1 MAELTWKLVGEESAF
16 QHFSP
21 PFLVTATELVKRI
34 RNVQIRFN
42 PPNELIYR
50 EIEKYN
56 ESGLHEA
63 LYNCI
68 AHQDYR
74 KHSRIIAIEYVD
86 RVEFISVGEFYE
98 LHADPGPR

>member
-1 MAELTWKLVGEESAF
+1 MKITRAAVILLGRRESAVLLSPHMAELTWKLVGEESAF

-50 EIEKYN
+50 EIETDHRHRVRRP
-56 ESGLHEA
+56 GRV
-63 LYNCI
+63 
-68 AHQDYR
+68 HQR
-74 KHSRIIAIEYVD
+74 R
-86 RVEFISVGEFYE
+86 RV
-98 LHADPGPR
+98 L